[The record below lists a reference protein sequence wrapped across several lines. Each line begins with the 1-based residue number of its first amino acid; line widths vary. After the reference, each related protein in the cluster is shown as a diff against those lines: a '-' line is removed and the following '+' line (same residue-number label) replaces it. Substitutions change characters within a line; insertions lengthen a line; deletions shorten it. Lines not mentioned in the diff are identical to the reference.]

1 MNKKNKKN
9 KKIIVLS
16 LLIILLATI
25 LGLGIYGYYKVL
37 DTDLIYEG
45 IQIDEFN
52 ISFMTKDE
60 ALQFLKDKKENEID
74 ENSMTLV
81 YGDKE
86 YNITLR
92 QLGFYFDYNKAIDK
106 AYLIGREGNIV
117 ERVKDI
123 IGTKKEGVKIKL
135 ESNYDEETIDGIVD
149 TVAEEINLEMVE
161 AVFDFNN
168 GNPIVS
174 EETIGK
180 DVKKE
185 ELVKSINDNVYIL
198 KPIDI
203 PVENIMPSKTKE
215 VLSRVNGII
224 GEFST
229 SFKTSGPGRSEN
241 IKISSNAIK
250 GNLIMPGE
258 TFSFNQTTGPRESGL
273 GYQEANVIIEGE
285 LIPGVGGGVCQTS
298 TTLYNA
304 LLLSDV
310 TITER
315 SPHSIPVRYV
325 KYGQDAAV
333 AYGYLDLKF
342 RNDFDFPV
350 YIHSKVVDKQVYM
363 YVYGD
368 RKTKNY
374 RVQIDPKIVETI
386 ESKEELIQDKTL
398 APGTK
403 ELVQSGR
410 TGYKVNTFKS
420 IIKDGKVVSKDMITK
435 DFYRPKNFIY
445 RVGPNK

>member
-1 MNKKNKKN
+1 MNKEKKN
-9 KKIIVLS
+9 KKIIILS
-16 LLIILLATI
+16 LFIILLVTI

-45 IQIDEFN
+45 IQIDELN
-52 ISFMTKDE
+52 IGFKTKE
-60 ALQFLKDKKENEID
+60 ETLRLLKDKKENLID
-74 ENSMTLV
+74 ENSMTLT
-81 YGDKE
+81 YGEEE

-92 QLGFYFDYNKAIDK
+92 ELGFYFDYNKAVDK
-106 AYLIGREGNIV
+106 AYLIGREGNII
-117 ERVKDI
+117 ERIKEI
-123 IGTKKEGVKIKL
+123 IATKKEGVKLEL
-135 ESNYDEETIDGIVD
+135 ESNYDEKTIESIVD
-149 TVAEEINLEMVE
+149 TIAEEINLEMVE
-161 AVFDFNN
+161 AGFDFNY

-185 ELVKSINDNVYIL
+185 ELIKSINENVYTL
-198 KPIDI
+198 NPIEI
-203 PVENIMPSKTKE
+203 PVENIMPGKTKE
-215 VLSRVNGII
+215 VLSRVNGVI
-224 GEFST
+224 GEYST
-229 SFKTSGPGRSEN
+229 SFKTSSPGRIEN

-285 LIPGVGGGVCQTS
+285 LTPGVGGGVCQTS

-315 SPHSIPVRYV
+315 SPHSIPANYV

-342 RNDFDFPV
+342 RNDFEFPV
-350 YIHSKVVDKQVYM
+350 YIDSKVVDKQVYM

-368 RKTKNY
+368 RNTKNY
-374 RVQIDPKIVETI
+374 RVQIDPEIVETI
-386 ESKEELIQDKTL
+386 QAKEELIQDKNL
-398 APGTK
+398 GPGTK
-403 ELVQSGR
+403 KLVQSGR

-420 IIKDGKVVSKDMITK
+420 IIKDGKVISKDMITK
-435 DFYRPKNFIY
+435 DFYRPRNFIY
-445 RVGPNK
+445 RIGPNN